1 VSPLSYLRYLA
12 YALFALGLINLRYQ
26 TGASDLFL
34 KTVVISGTGVII
46 FALTYLNFGKALFA
60 KSFGRTITWVIGIAA
75 IIFAIIN

>member
-1 VSPLSYLRYLA
+1 MSPLSYLRYLA

-34 KTVVISGTGVII
+34 KTVLISGTGVII
-46 FALTYLNFGKALFA
+46 FALTYLDFGKALFA

>member
-1 VSPLSYLRYLA
+1 MSPLSYLRYLA

-46 FALTYLNFGKALFA
+46 FALTYINFGKAFLA
-60 KSFGRTITWVIGIAA
+60 KSFGRTITWAIGIAA

>member
-1 VSPLSYLRYLA
+1 MSPLSYLRYLA
-12 YALFALGLINLRYQ
+12 YALFALWLINLRYQ

-60 KSFGRTITWVIGIAA
+60 KSFGRTITWIIGIAA

>member
-1 VSPLSYLRYLA
+1 MSPLSYLRYLA
-12 YALFALGLINLRYQ
+12 YALLALGLINLRYQ

-34 KTVVISGTGVII
+34 KTVLISGTGVII

>member
-1 VSPLSYLRYLA
+1 MSPLSYLRYLA

-34 KTVVISGTGVII
+34 KTVLISGTGVII
-46 FALTYLNFGKALFA
+46 FALTYLSFGKALFA
-60 KSFGRTITWVIGIAA
+60 KSFSRTITWVIGIAA

>member
-1 VSPLSYLRYLA
+1 MSPLSYLRYLA

-34 KTVVISGTGVII
+34 KTVLISGTGVII
-46 FALTYLNFGKALFA
+46 FALTYLSFGKALFA

>member
-1 VSPLSYLRYLA
+1 MSPLSYLRYLA

-34 KTVVISGTGVII
+34 KTVLISGTGVII
-46 FALTYLNFGKALFA
+46 FALTYLNFGKALFV

>member
-1 VSPLSYLRYLA
+1 MSPLSYLRYLA

-46 FALTYLNFGKALFA
+46 FALTYLNFGKTLFA

>member
-1 VSPLSYLRYLA
+1 MSPLSYLRYLA

-60 KSFGRTITWVIGIAA
+60 KSFGRTITWIIGIAA

>member
-1 VSPLSYLRYLA
+1 MSPLSYLKYLA

-60 KSFGRTITWVIGIAA
+60 KSFGRTITWIIGIAA

>member
-1 VSPLSYLRYLA
+1 
-12 YALFALGLINLRYQ
+12 LINLRYQ

>member
-1 VSPLSYLRYLA
+1 MSPLSYLRYLA

-26 TGASDLFL
+26 TGATDLVL
-34 KTVVISGTGVII
+34 KTVLISGTGVII
-46 FALTYLNFGKALFA
+46 FALTYLDFGKALFA

>member
-1 VSPLSYLRYLA
+1 MSPHSYLRYLA

-60 KSFGRTITWVIGIAA
+60 KSFGRTITWIIGIAA

>member
-1 VSPLSYLRYLA
+1 MSPLSYLRYLA

-46 FALTYLNFGKALFA
+46 FALTYLNFGKALLA

>member
-1 VSPLSYLRYLA
+1 MSPVSYLRYLA

-60 KSFGRTITWVIGIAA
+60 KSFGRTITWIIGIAA

>member
-1 VSPLSYLRYLA
+1 MSPLSYLRYLA

-34 KTVVISGTGVII
+34 KTVIISGTGVII

>member
-1 VSPLSYLRYLA
+1 MSPLSYLRYLA

-34 KTVVISGTGVII
+34 KTVVIAGTGVII

>member
-1 VSPLSYLRYLA
+1 MSPLSYLRYLA
-12 YALFALGLINLRYQ
+12 YAHFALGLINLRYQ

-34 KTVVISGTGVII
+34 KTVLISGTGVII
-46 FALTYLNFGKALFA
+46 FALTYLDFGKALFA

>member
-34 KTVVISGTGVII
+34 KTVLISGTGVII

-60 KSFGRTITWVIGIAA
+60 KSFGRTITWVIGVAA

>member
-1 VSPLSYLRYLA
+1 MSPLSYLRYLA

-34 KTVVISGTGVII
+34 KTVLISGTGVII
-46 FALTYLNFGKALFA
+46 FALTYLDFGKALFA
-60 KSFGRTITWVIGIAA
+60 KSFGRTITWVIGVAA

>member
-1 VSPLSYLRYLA
+1 MSPLSYLRYLA

-34 KTVVISGTGVII
+34 KTVLISGTGVII
-46 FALTYLNFGKALFA
+46 FALTYLDFGKALFA
-60 KSFGRTITWVIGIAA
+60 KSFGRTITWIIGIAA

>member
-1 VSPLSYLRYLA
+1 MSPLSYLIYLA

-60 KSFGRTITWVIGIAA
+60 KSFGRTITWIIGIAA

>member
-1 VSPLSYLRYLA
+1 MSPLSYLRYLA

-34 KTVVISGTGVII
+34 KTVVISGTGLII

-60 KSFGRTITWVIGIAA
+60 KSFGRTITWIIGIAA

>member
-1 VSPLSYLRYLA
+1 MSPLSYLRYLA

-46 FALTYLNFGKALFA
+46 FALTYLNFGKAFLA
-60 KSFGRTITWVIGIAA
+60 KPFGRTITWIIGIAV

>member
-34 KTVVISGTGVII
+34 KTVLISGTGVII